1 MATVLSL
8 SRLMFD
14 FRYHVASLAA
24 VFLALVVGIVVG
36 VGLSGQ
42 GIVQESERENLNNE
56 IARLRAELDDKN
68 SELQEREAAERFV
81 QAAYPAVMDRRLDGK
96 RIVVVF
102 IGSADRTRGA
112 IEQTIT
118 DAGGTLVRLRV
129 MKVPVDDAA
138 LARTIDGSSDLTSL
152 ASPDDPGEIGR
163 ALGNELL
170 DGGEAPLWDA
180 LAAQLVIER
189 NPDADAPADA
199 VVVVRTADPQQGATA
214 RLLGGLYAGLT
225 GSVPAVW
232 IDDGQAADTSAPAPH
247 PSGFSALRGVDTT
260 LGRVTLAVLLETGDQ
275 GEYGPGADT
284 LLPPIEP
291 VPPQTETSG

>member
-1 MATVLSL
+1 
-8 SRLMFD
+8 MFD

-24 VFLALVVGIVVG
+24 VFLALVVGIVIG

-42 GIVQESERENLNNE
+42 GILQESER
-56 IARLRAELDDKN
+56 ARLNEQIDLYKAQRDAARSRLE
-68 SELQEREAAERFV
+68 QRQAAEEFV
-81 QAAYPAVMDRRLDGK
+81 DAAYPAVLDRRLDGK
-96 RIVVVF
+96 QIVVVF
-102 IGSADRTRGA
+102 VGLADRTRGA

-129 MKVPVDDAA
+129 IKVPVDDAA
-138 LARTIDGSSDLTSL
+138 LARTIDGNSDLTSL

-163 ALGNELL
+163 ALGRELL

-199 VVVVRTADPQQGATA
+199 VVVVRTVEPQQGATA
-214 RLLGGLYAGLT
+214 RLLGGLYTGLT

-232 IDDGQAADTSAPAPH
+232 IEDGQEADGDAPAPH